1 MNDPLEYD
9 YLRDSMSS
17 RSLLELNPVLM
28 DVLGVTLSEIFEK
41 IYVFEFSLEL
51 LGMCSKVPKGQ
62 PTLAFK
68 K

>member
-28 DVLGVTLSEIFEK
+28 DVLGVTLSEIYEK

-51 LGMCSKVPKGQ
+51 LGMWSKFPKGQ

>member
-1 MNDPLEYD
+1 MNDPLGYD

-17 RSLLELNPVLM
+17 RPLLELNPVLM
-28 DVLGVTLSEIFEK
+28 DVFRVTLSEIYEK
-41 IYVFEFSLEL
+41 IYVFESSLEL
-51 LGMCSKVPKGQ
+51 LGMCSKFPQGQ